1 METEKLSAE
10 KMYLL
15 SLPDQELRTLI
26 TLAEK
31 AAAAE
36 LGKGGNGGG
45 CPKIPSSVVKQLE
58 EAKAML
64 KIRPTS
70 VDADQ
75 RKWIYTC
82 ETVRELQMEIPA
94 FYLSTTEREMYLKL
108 KGACADNLL
117 PEEFAGAMIPCV
129 MEYVRRRKMKP
140 IILAGP
146 PGCGKTTAA
155 RILADVMGIPGQ
167 LICVPQA
174 ACGHGLSGDAL
185 SFRGADMGDIVRAM
199 VRSKTLN
206 PLLIIDEVDKDTNS
220 TNRASITDELLSLC
234 DNSAIAFF
242 DNFLGFSLDVSHCP
256 IVMTCNDLDLVPEP
270 LKDRC
275 RVFKFPEVALTRM
288 YEIIG
293 RYCDKKIDTTYAG
306 HIRLDSKVLEAAC
319 ERLYGRNVRSIRK
332 HQEMVDSVLG
342 RAYTISLETDAP
354 VEADADMFTQEIGVV
369 AGCAKKIGFR

>member
-10 KMYLL
+10 KKYLL
-15 SLPDQELRTLI
+15 SLPDHELRALI

-36 LGKGGNGGG
+36 LGKVGDGVGGT
-45 CPKIPSSVVKQLE
+45 KIPIAVARQLQ

-82 ETVRELQMEIPA
+82 ETVQELQMEIPA
-94 FYLSTTEREMYLKL
+94 FYLSATEKAMYLKL
-108 KGACADNLL
+108 KDACAENLL

-140 IILAGP
+140 VILAGP

-155 RILADVMGIPGQ
+155 KILADVMGIPGQ

-174 ACGHGLSGDAL
+174 VCGHGLAGDAL

-206 PLLIIDEVDKDTNS
+206 PLLIIDEVDKDSNN

-234 DNSAIAFF
+234 DNSASAFF

-256 IVMTCNDLDLVPEP
+256 VVMTCNDLGAVPEP

-288 YEIIG
+288 CEIIG
-293 RYCDKKIDTTYAG
+293 RYCEKKIDTSYAG
-306 HIRLDSKVLEAAC
+306 HIRLDSAVLYAAC
-319 ERLYGRNVRSIRK
+319 ERLFGKNVRSIRK
-332 HQEMVDSVLG
+332 HQEMVDAVLG
-342 RAYTISLETDAP
+342 LAYTMSLETDAP
-354 VEADADMFTQEIGVV
+354 VEADADMFTREIGVV
-369 AGCAKKIGFR
+369 AGGAQRIGFR